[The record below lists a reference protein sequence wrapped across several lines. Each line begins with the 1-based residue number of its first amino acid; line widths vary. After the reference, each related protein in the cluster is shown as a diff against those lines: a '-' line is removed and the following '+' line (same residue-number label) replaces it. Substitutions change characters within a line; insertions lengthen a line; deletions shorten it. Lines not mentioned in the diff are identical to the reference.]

1 MNKISEINQVM
12 KLLEKEPLEVEVLTT
27 FRKILEA
34 NLLKIQI
41 DKNSKVNFL
50 ITTEGLIA
58 KNILEAFL
66 DA

>member
-1 MNKISEINQVM
+1 MNKINQVM
-12 KLLEKEPLEVEVLTT
+12 KLLEKEPLEVEVLTA

-41 DKNSKVNFL
+41 DKNGIVDFL
-50 ITTEGLIA
+50 ITTEGLIV

>member
-12 KLLEKEPLEVEVLTT
+12 KLLEKEPLEVEILST
-27 FRKILEA
+27 FRKILEV

-41 DKNSKVNFL
+41 DKNGKVNFL
-50 ITTEGLIA
+50 ITAEGLIA
-58 KNILEAFL
+58 KNILRAFS

>member
-1 MNKISEINQVM
+1 MNKINQVM
-12 KLLEKEPLEVEVLTT
+12 KLLEKEPLEVEVLTA

-41 DKNSKVNFL
+41 DKNGKVDFL
-50 ITTEGLIA
+50 ITTEGLIV

>member
-12 KLLEKEPLEVEVLTT
+12 KLLEKEPLEVEILST

-34 NLLKIQI
+34 NLLEIQV
-41 DKNSKVNFL
+41 DKNGKVHFL
-50 ITTEGLIA
+50 MTTEGLIA
-58 KNILEAFL
+58 KNILRSFS

>member
-41 DKNSKVNFL
+41 DKNGKVDFL